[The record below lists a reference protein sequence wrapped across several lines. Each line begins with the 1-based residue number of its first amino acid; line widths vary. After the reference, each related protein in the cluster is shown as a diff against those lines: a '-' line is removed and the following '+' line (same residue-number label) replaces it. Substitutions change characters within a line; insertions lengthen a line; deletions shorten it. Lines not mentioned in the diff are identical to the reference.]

1 MSLSLS
7 LYRSAHKA
15 QSRQKA
21 GSLTGGGELK
31 VIQIPRR
38 FVEDEWGGTETA
50 ILQTSRVLNARGNDS
65 VIYTTTALCDRK
77 HEIFSGVAVR
87 RHNYLYPFW
96 GLTSQDRH
104 DMDRKGGN
112 LMSFSM
118 LWSLLRTRRPDI
130 LHAHTGKRLG
140 GIVRTVARLRGLP
153 YVISLH
159 GGVVDVPGDE
169 MQKMLAPLRGKF
181 EWGRVLGALLGA
193 RRVLEDASA
202 IICVGRNE
210 QEAVSARYPGKRIE
224 WIPNGVD
231 SKRFATGNGQ
241 AFRGKYQIP
250 QTSKLIVCVGRIDY
264 QKNQLSLLPVLSRL
278 AGQHKDVHLALI
290 GPVTVESYR
299 ERLVQEVSRQGLDGR
314 VTLIPGIPGSSPE
327 LVDAYHAADIFCLPS
342 RHEPFGIV
350 ILEAWAAGLP
360 VVASAVGGIPTFTR
374 DGVDIIHADPE
385 DPRSFSDAI
394 GSLLLDPDM
403 ARRIAENGRLKAQ
416 KDYDWSQVTRRL
428 EALYLDLVKD

>member
-1 MSLSLS
+1 
-7 LYRSAHKA
+7 
-15 QSRQKA
+15 
-21 GSLTGGGELK
+21 
-31 VIQIPRR
+31 
-38 FVEDEWGGTETA
+38 
-50 ILQTSRVLNARGNDS
+50 
-65 VIYTTTALCDRK
+65 
-77 HEIFSGVAVR
+77 
-87 RHNYLYPFW
+87 
-96 GLTSQDRH
+96 
-104 DMDRKGGN
+104 
-112 LMSFSM
+112 MSFSM
-118 LWSLLRTRRPDI
+118 LWSLFRTRRPDI

-169 MQKMLAPLRGKF
+169 MQKMLKPLRGKF
-181 EWGRVLGALLGA
+181 EWGRALGAVLGA
-193 RRVLEDASA
+193 RRVLQDASA
-202 IICVGRNE
+202 IICVGQNE
-210 QEAVSARYPGKRIE
+210 QEAVSARYPGQRVE

-231 SKRFATGNGQ
+231 SKRFATGDGQ
-241 AFRGKYQIP
+241 AFRAKHQIP
-250 QTSKLIVCVGRIDY
+250 QASKLVVCVGRIDY

-278 AGQHKDVHLALI
+278 LGQQKDVHLALI

-299 ERLVQEVSRQGLDGR
+299 EQLIKEVSLQGLNGR
-314 VTLIPGIPGSSPE
+314 VSLIPGIPGSSPE

-394 GSLLLDPDM
+394 DSLLLDPDM

-416 KDYDWSQVTRRL
+416 RDYDWSQVTRRL

>member
-1 MSLSLS
+1 
-7 LYRSAHKA
+7 
-15 QSRQKA
+15 
-21 GSLTGGGELK
+21 
-31 VIQIPRR
+31 
-38 FVEDEWGGTETA
+38 
-50 ILQTSRVLNARGNDS
+50 
-65 VIYTTTALCDRK
+65 
-77 HEIFSGVAVR
+77 
-87 RHNYLYPFW
+87 
-96 GLTSQDRH
+96 
-104 DMDRKGGN
+104 
-112 LMSFSM
+112 
-118 LWSLLRTRRPDI
+118 
-130 LHAHTGKRLG
+130 
-140 GIVRTVARLRGLP
+140 
-153 YVISLH
+153 
-159 GGVVDVPGDE
+159 
-169 MQKMLAPLRGKF
+169 MLAPLRGKF

-241 AFRGKYQIP
+241 AFREKYQIP
-250 QTSKLIVCVGRIDY
+250 QTSKLVVCVGRIDY
-264 QKNQLSLLPVLSRL
+264 QKNQLSLLPVLSQL

-299 ERLVQEVSRQGLDGR
+299 EQLVQEVSRQGLDGR

-327 LVDAYHAADIFCLPS
+327 LADAYHAADIFCLPS
-342 RHEPFGIV
+342 IHEPFGIV

-385 DPRSFSDAI
+385 DPQSFSDAI
-394 GSLLLDPDM
+394 DSLLLDPDL

-416 KDYDWSQVTRRL
+416 RDYDWSQVTRRL
-428 EALYLDLVKD
+428 EALYLDLVED

>member
-7 LYRSAHKA
+7 LYQSARKS

-21 GSLTGGGELK
+21 CPVAGGDGLK
-31 VIQIPRR
+31 VIQVPRR
-38 FVEDEWGGTETA
+38 FVENEWGGTETA
-50 ILQTSRVLNARGNDS
+50 ILQTSRVLNALGNRS
-65 VIYTTTALCDRK
+65 MIYTTTALCDRR
-77 HEIFSGVAVR
+77 HEQMGGVSVH

-96 GLTSQDRH
+96 GLSLQDRH

-118 LWSLLRTRRPDI
+118 LWSLLRTKRPDI

-169 MQKMLAPLRGKF
+169 IQKMLAPLRGKF
-181 EWGRVLGALLGA
+181 EWGRALGAVLGA

-202 IICVGRNE
+202 IICVGKNE
-210 QEAVSARYPGKRIE
+210 QEAVSTRYPGQRVE

-231 SKRFATGNGQ
+231 SKRFATGNGP
-241 AFRGKYQIP
+241 AFRTKNHIP
-250 QTSKLIVCVGRIDY
+250 QASKLIVCVGRIDY
-264 QKNQLSLLPVLSRL
+264 QKNQLALLPVLSHL
-278 AGQHKDVHLALI
+278 LGQQKDVHLALI

-299 ERLVQEVSRQGLDGR
+299 EQLIKEISRQGLDGR

-327 LVDAYHAADIFCLPS
+327 LVDAYHAADVFCLPS

-385 DPRSFSDAI
+385 DPQTFSDAI
-394 GSLLLDPDM
+394 DLLLLDPDR

-416 KDYDWSQVTRRL
+416 RDYDWSQVTRRL

>member
-1 MSLSLS
+1 L
-7 LYRSAHKA
+7 
-15 QSRQKA
+15 
-21 GSLTGGGELK
+21 GG
-31 VIQIPRR
+31 V
-38 FVEDEWGGTETA
+38 
-50 ILQTSRVLNARGNDS
+50 S
-65 VIYTTTALCDRK
+65 
-77 HEIFSGVAVR
+77 VR

-96 GLTSQDRH
+96 GLSSQDRH
-104 DMDRKGGN
+104 DLDRKGGN

-118 LWSLLRTRRPDI
+118 LWSLLKTGRPDI

-169 MQKMLAPLRGKF
+169 MQKMLKPLRGKF
-181 EWGRVLGALLGA
+181 EWGRILGAALGA

-202 IICVGRNE
+202 IICVGQNE
-210 QEAVSARYPGKRIE
+210 QEAVSARYPNKRVE

-231 SKRFATGNGQ
+231 AERFATGDGP
-241 AFRGKYQIP
+241 AFRAKYQIP
-250 QTSKLIVCVGRIDY
+250 QASKLIVSVGRIDY

-278 AGQHKDVHLALI
+278 LELQKDVHLALI

-299 ERLVQEVSRQGLDGR
+299 EQLIKEISRQGLDGR

-360 VVASAVGGIPTFTR
+360 VVASAVGGIPTFTQ

-385 DPRSFSDAI
+385 DPRSFAEAI
-394 GSLLLDPDM
+394 DSLLVDRNM

-416 KDYDWSQVTRRL
+416 RDYDWPQVTRRL

>member
-7 LYRSAHKA
+7 LYQSARKS

-21 GSLTGGGELK
+21 CPVAGGDGLK
-31 VIQIPRR
+31 VIQVPRR
-38 FVEDEWGGTETA
+38 FVENEWGGTETA
-50 ILQTSRVLNARGNDS
+50 ILQTSRVLNALGNRS
-65 VIYTTTALCDRK
+65 MIYTTTALCDRR
-77 HEIFSGVAVR
+77 HEQMGGVSVH

-96 GLTSQDRH
+96 GLSLQDRH

-118 LWSLLRTRRPDI
+118 LWSLLRTKRPDI

-181 EWGRVLGALLGA
+181 EWGRALGAVLGA

-202 IICVGRNE
+202 IICVGKNE
-210 QEAVSARYPGKRIE
+210 QEAVSTRYPGQRVE

-231 SKRFATGNGQ
+231 SKRFATGNGP
-241 AFRGKYQIP
+241 AFRTKNHIP
-250 QTSKLIVCVGRIDY
+250 QASKLIVCVGRIDY
-264 QKNQLSLLPVLSRL
+264 QKNQLALLPVLSRL
-278 AGQHKDVHLALI
+278 LGQQKDVHLALI

-299 ERLVQEVSRQGLDGR
+299 EQLIKEISRQGLDGR
-314 VTLIPGIPGSSPE
+314 VTLPGFPAVARNWSMPIMPLTFSACPPDMSRLASSSWKPGLRVYRWSRQRLAVFQRLPGMVSTSSMPTRKIRRRS
-327 LVDAYHAADIFCLPS
+327 LTRSIYCCLIRIGPGES
-342 RHEPFGIV
+342 PKM
-350 ILEAWAAGLP
+350 AGLKRK
-360 VVASAVGGIPTFTR
+360 GTMTG
-374 DGVDIIHADPE
+374 H
-385 DPRSFSDAI
+385 
-394 GSLLLDPDM
+394 
-403 ARRIAENGRLKAQ
+403 K
-416 KDYDWSQVTRRL
+416 
-428 EALYLDLVKD
+428 

>member
-7 LYRSAHKA
+7 LYQSARKS

-21 GSLTGGGELK
+21 CPVAGGDGLK
-31 VIQIPRR
+31 VIQVPRR
-38 FVEDEWGGTETA
+38 FVENEWGGTETA
-50 ILQTSRVLNARGNDS
+50 ILQTSRVLNALGNRS
-65 VIYTTTALCDRK
+65 MIYTTTALCDRR
-77 HEIFSGVAVR
+77 HEQMGGVSVH

-96 GLTSQDRH
+96 GLSLQDRH

-118 LWSLLRTRRPDI
+118 LWSLLRTKRPDI

-169 MQKMLAPLRGKF
+169 IQKMLAPLRGKF
-181 EWGRVLGALLGA
+181 EWGRALGAVLGA

-202 IICVGRNE
+202 IICVGKNE
-210 QEAVSARYPGKRIE
+210 QEAVSTRYPGQRVE

-231 SKRFATGNGQ
+231 SKRFATGNGP
-241 AFRGKYQIP
+241 AFRTKNHIP
-250 QTSKLIVCVGRIDY
+250 QASKLIVCVGRIDY
-264 QKNQLSLLPVLSRL
+264 QKNQLALLPVLSRL
-278 AGQHKDVHLALI
+278 LGQQKDVHLALI

-299 ERLVQEVSRQGLDGR
+299 EQLIKEISRQGLDGR

-385 DPRSFSDAI
+385 DPQTFSDAI
-394 GSLLLDPDM
+394 DLLLLDPDR

-416 KDYDWSQVTRRL
+416 RDYDWSQVTRRL